1 MTIKIIKKLMMMIP
15 IILLVSI
22 ILFCLL
28 RAMPGDAAQMIAG
41 EFGTEAEI
49 AAYRKQLGLDQPL
62 YVQYFRWLSDML
74 KGDFG
79 RSMMSGMP
87 IIDKVRQRLPATME
101 LTILSV
107 LLSVVIAV
115 PLGII
120 SAVYRNSPVDSAVS
134 VLSVVGISM
143 PSFWLGTLI
152 IMLFSLKLKWLPASG
167 YVPFF
172 EDPLTSLK
180 LMIMPS
186 IAVCGSV
193 LATNMRQI
201 RNSMLEVL
209 DQDYII
215 TAKAKGLPGH
225 ILIWKHA
232 FRNALIPVVTVV
244 AMQMGKLFGGA
255 CIAETIFL
263 IPGIGGEIVSSIMS
277 RDYPI
282 TMAMIMIVAVIIIF
296 INTFIDV
303 LYGFIDPRVGRGN

>member
-1 MTIKIIKKLMMMIP
+1 MTLKIVKKLLMMIP
-15 IILLVSI
+15 IILLVSVM
-22 ILFCLL
+22 LFCLL
-28 RAMPGDAAQMIAG
+28 QALPGDAAQVIAG

-49 AAYRKQLGLDQPL
+49 EAYRKELGLDQPM
-62 YVQYFRWLSDML
+62 YIQYFKWLTGML
-74 KGDFG
+74 QGNFG
-79 RSMMSGMP
+79 KSLMTGTP
-87 IIDKVRQRLPATME
+87 IVNKIAQRMPATIE
-101 LTILSV
+101 LALLSV
-107 LLSVVIAV
+107 LLSIVVAL

-120 SAVYRNSPVDSAVS
+120 SAVYRNSPIDSAVS

-143 PSFWLGTLI
+143 PSFWLGTLL
-152 IMLFSLKLKWLPASG
+152 IMLLSLKLQWLPASG
-167 YVPFF
+167 YVPFT
-172 EDPLTSLK
+172 EDPITSLK

-209 DQDYII
+209 DQDYIL

-232 FRNALIPVVTVV
+232 FRNALIPVVTVI

-255 CIAETIFL
+255 CLAETIFC
-263 IPGIGGEIVSSIMS
+263 IPGIGNEIVVSLMN

-282 TMAMIMIVAVIIIF
+282 TMAMIMIVAIIIIF

-303 LYGFIDPRVGRGN
+303 IYGFIDPRVGRGE

>member
-1 MTIKIIKKLMMMIP
+1 MTIKIIKKLLMMIP

-87 IIDKVRQRLPATME
+87 IIDKVKQRLPATME

-209 DQDYII
+209 DQDYIV

>member
-87 IIDKVRQRLPATME
+87 IMDKVRQRLPATME

>member
-1 MTIKIIKKLMMMIP
+1 MTIKIIKKLLMMIP

-41 EFGTEAEI
+41 EFGTDAEI
-49 AAYRKQLGLDQPL
+49 EAYRKQLGLDQPL

-87 IIDKVRQRLPATME
+87 IIDKVKQRLPATME

-107 LLSVVIAV
+107 LLSIVIAV
-115 PLGII
+115 PLGIV

-209 DQDYII
+209 DQDYIV

-232 FRNALIPVVTVV
+232 FRNALIPVVTVI

-263 IPGIGGEIVSSIMS
+263 IPGIGSEIVSSIMS

-303 LYGFIDPRVGRGN
+303 LYGFIDPRIGRGN

>member
-1 MTIKIIKKLMMMIP
+1 MIIKIIKKMLMMIP
-15 IILLVSI
+15 IILLVSV

-28 RAMPGDAAQMIAG
+28 KAMPGDAAQMIAG

-49 AAYRKQLGLDQPL
+49 EAYRKELGLDQPL
-62 YVQYFRWLSDML
+62 YVQYFKWLSGML
-74 KGDFG
+74 RGDFG
-79 RSMMSGMP
+79 KSMMSGMP
-87 IIDKVRQRLPATME
+87 IVNKVKQRLPATME
-101 LTILSV
+101 LTLLSV
-107 LLSVVIAV
+107 LLSIVVAL

-120 SAVYRNSPVDSAVS
+120 SAVYRNSPIDSAVS

-143 PSFWLGTLI
+143 PSFWLGTLM

-167 YVPFF
+167 YMPFA

-209 DQDYII
+209 DQDYIV

-244 AMQMGKLFGGA
+244 AMQTGKLFGGA
-255 CIAETIFL
+255 CIAETIFI
-263 IPGIGGEIVSSIMS
+263 IPGIGNEIVSSIMS

-303 LYGFIDPRVGRGN
+303 LYGFIDPRVGKGD